1 MRGKLLLALCLLL
14 LLSFLPYAMV
24 GQTRVNAQS
33 LPVHNLN
40 TGLDYATIQD
50 AISANDTVDGNTI
63 EVDAGTYY
71 QPISIY
77 KSITLVGAG
86 SGSTIIDGNGTGV
99 LTGLGSSRA
108 IILLGANGISIMNLT
123 IRNAGLGYADE
134 QYDACISCLGSYSDI
149 NVENTVLQNA
159 GKGMVFASG
168 VSSITI
174 NNNTMSDILV
184 AIDIGGT
191 TSPTATNVTVSNNTI
206 SDAGGAGIHLDGDTS
221 NCTILNNTVT
231 DSSLGIDLG
240 PNLGTYLFPTGN
252 LIEGN
257 VLDNNSWA
265 NILVEGPPPPYLS
278 YQSLFLN
285 SSYTNTFRQ
294 NNLTNSVHYNFIFVG
309 YCAAGFVQDID
320 SSNTVNNKPIYYLTN
335 VNNAEIDPSNC
346 PDAGD
351 LALVNCT
358 NVTVKDFNFTS
369 NNDGVLIAY
378 STNCTLTNITLGENH
393 ICITSALF
401 ESFFSDYGGLTLCG
415 STGNTVVDSTVY
427 NNTCAI
433 CLCNSTGN
441 TFYDDASIN
450 NDVPVVSDLEDPF
463 ENVSTG
469 VFCQNSW
476 DNGVEGNFWSGYN
489 GTGSDGIG
497 DTPYVIDAN
506 NTDNHPLMGTFST
519 FSVAAGVNVQV
530 VSNSTVSD
538 FQYNGTAILFNVTGV
553 NGSTGFCNV
562 CVPTSLL
569 NGTLT
574 VFVNGTE
581 VQYSLLPISNSSIS
595 YLYFTYGHST
605 EQVIILPE
613 FPEPLIIA
621 MLMLATLLT
630 ITIYKKRHSRS

>member
-1 MRGKLLLALCLLL
+1 M
-14 LLSFLPYAMV
+14 F

-33 LPVHNLN
+33 LPVHNLT

-50 AISANDTVDGNTI
+50 AIDASETVDGNTI

-71 QPISIY
+71 QPISVY

-86 SGSTIIDGNGTGV
+86 SGATIIDGNGTGI
-99 LTGLGSSRA
+99 LTNDGVSRA
-108 IILLGANGISIMNLT
+108 IIVLRANGITVMNLT
-123 IRNAGLGYADE
+123 IRNAGLGNWPGPYH
-134 QYDACISCLGSYSDI
+134 ACIACTSQSNI
-149 NVENTVLQNA
+149 NVENDILQNA
-159 GKGMVFASG
+159 GSGMVFGNG

-174 NNNTMSDILV
+174 NNNTISDIANI

-191 TSPTATNVTVSNNTI
+191 SNPTATNVTISNNI
-206 SDAGGAGIHLDGDTS
+206 IYDSERWGINLDGDTS

-231 DSSLGIDLG
+231 DSYFGIDLAS
-240 PNLGTYLFPTGN
+240 NIDTNIVPTGN

-257 VLDNNSWA
+257 VLYNNSAA
-265 NILVEGPPPPYLS
+265 NILVLTPPYLL
-278 YQSLFLN
+278 Q
-285 SSYTNTFRQ
+285 SSYTNTFRG
-294 NNLTNSVHYNFIFVG
+294 NNLTNTLHYNFFFVG

-335 VNNAEIDPSNC
+335 VNNAEIDPTNC

-378 STNCTLTNITLGENH
+378 STNCTLTNMTLGDNRVY
-393 ICITSALF
+393 ITSALYN
-401 ESFFSDYGGLTLCG
+401 ESFLSDYGGLTICG

-427 NNTCAI
+427 NNTCAV

-441 TFYDDASIN
+441 TFYDDAFIN

-469 VFCQNSW
+469 VLCKNSW
-476 DNGVEGNFWSGYN
+476 DNSVEGNYWSQYN
-489 GTGSDGIG
+489 GTGNDGIG
-497 DTPYVIDAN
+497 ETPYVIDAN

-519 FSVAAGVNVQV
+519 FNVATGVNVQV

-538 FQYNGTAILFNVTGV
+538 FEFNRTAILFNVSGV
-553 NGSTGFCNV
+553 NGTTGFCNV

-581 VQYSLLPISNSSIS
+581 VQYSLLPISNSSNS

-630 ITIYKKRHSRS
+630 ITIHKKRHSRP

>member
-1 MRGKLLLALCLLL
+1 M
-14 LLSFLPYAMV
+14 F

-40 TGLDYATIQD
+40 TGLNYATIQD

-63 EVDAGTYY
+63 DVDAGTYY
-71 QPISIY
+71 EPISIY

-86 SGSTIIDGNGTGV
+86 SGATIIDGNGTGV
-99 LTGLGSSRA
+99 LTGIGSNRA

-123 IRNAGLGYADE
+123 IRNAGLGYGSGG
-134 QYDACISCLGSYSDI
+134 YDACISCTGRYSGID
-149 NVENTVLQNA
+149 VENTVLQNA
-159 GKGMVFASG
+159 GEGMVFGIG

-174 NNNTMSDILV
+174 
-184 AIDIGGT
+184 
-191 TSPTATNVTVSNNTI
+191 SNNTI
-206 SDAGGAGIHLDGDTS
+206 SDIVTLAIDIGGATSQTNVTISNNTITDAGDSGINLDGNTS
-221 NCTILNNTVT
+221 NCTILDNTVT
-231 DSSLGIDLG
+231 DSYCGIDLA
-240 PNLGTYLFPTGN
+240 PNMGTSFFPTGN

-257 VLDNNSWA
+257 VLYNNSYA
-265 NILVEGPPPPYLS
+265 NILVFSPPWPYYLL
-278 YQSLFLN
+278 Q
-285 SSYTNTFRQ
+285 SSYTNTFRG
-294 NNLTNSVHYNFIFVG
+294 NNLTNPLHYNLIVVG

-320 SSNTVNNKPIYYLTN
+320 SSNTVNGKPVYYLTN
-335 VNNAEIDPSNC
+335 VNNAEIDPTNC
-346 PDAGD
+346 PDAGY

-378 STNCTLTNITLGENH
+378 STNCTLTNMTLGNNRVY
-393 ICITSALF
+393 ITSALYN
-401 ESFFSDYGGLTLCG
+401 ESFLSDYGGLTLCG

-427 NNTCAI
+427 NNTCGV

-441 TFYDDASIN
+441 TFYDDAFIN

-469 VFCQNSW
+469 VFCKNFW
-476 DNGVEGNFWSGYN
+476 DNGVEGNYWSGYN

-497 DTPYVIDAN
+497 ETPYVVDAN

-538 FQYNGTAILFNVTGV
+538 FEFNGTALLFNVTGV
-553 NGSTGFCNV
+553 NGTTGFCNV
-562 CVPTSLL
+562 CVPTALL
-569 NGTLT
+569 SGNLT
-574 VFVNGTE
+574 VFVNGTQ
-581 VQYSLLPISNSSIS
+581 VQYSLLPSSNSSAS
-595 YLYFTYGHST
+595 YIYFTYGHST

-613 FPEPLIIA
+613 FPDSLILAI
-621 MLMLATLLT
+621 LMLATVLT
-630 ITIYKKRHSRS
+630 VAIHKKKHGRS